1 MKIYNY
7 NEKDRSA
14 VEELFSD
21 NSLAK
26 FEILRFLDENP
37 TMGQLAK
44 EEGKVIAVGVFSGFD
59 KKSKLNLYVKPD
71 RRNEGIGTK
80 LLGSLE
86 IVMSNGGVKEIV
98 CSFEDKDK
106 ERSFSYKNGYKSWFY
121 SNFMT
126 YNDEIIKSS
135 PLGIRQ
141 YKDDDYSQCQKVY
154 SEAFYKMGQMVGFET
169 TLSEP
174 SEKEREAFLNN
185 AENIFVI
192 TENDT
197 IVASATI
204 DGNEID
210 IVAVAVEEQGKG
222 YGKRIISYC
231 VNELINR
238 GNQEIVLWCVDGN
251 PAKHV
256 YEKLGFKADCLHEF
270 VKKKL

>member
-7 NEKDRSA
+7 CETDRSA
-14 VEELFSD
+14 VEELFSGD
-21 NSLAK
+21 SLAK
-26 FEILRFLDENP
+26 MEILRFLDENP
-37 TMGQLAK
+37 SMGQLVK
-44 EEGKVIAVGVFSGFD
+44 EEDKVIAVGVFSGFNT
-59 KKSKLNLYVKPD
+59 KSKLNLYVKSD
-71 RRNEGIGTK
+71 RRNEGIGKK
-80 LLGSLE
+80 LLDSLE
-86 IVMSNGGVKEIV
+86 IVMRNGGVKEIV
-98 CSFEDKDK
+98 CSYEDRAN
-106 ERSFSYKNGYKSWFY
+106 ERSFSYKNGYQSWFY

-126 YNDEIIKSS
+126 YSNEPVDCSS
-135 PLGIRQ
+135 TGIRM
-141 YKDDDYSQCQKVY
+141 YKDEDYNECQKVY
-154 SEAFYKMGQMVGFET
+154 SEAFFKMGQMVGFET

-185 AENIFVI
+185 AENIFVL

-238 GNQEIVLWCVDGN
+238 GNQLIVLWCVDGN